1 MKTFSLISNLRTF
14 LKTDGTPA
22 GMESLNGIRVIT
34 IIWLIL
40 GHENFMTA
48 PAISKYFQTYLFDMF
63 HSHSV
68 LPYVCFHVAEN
79 VLDVRPRLAKSFGSQ
94 LIVQWS
100 VGKRAVSVS
109 VFLKSLHEISLGK
122 TIFFSRFSLVSKLF
136 THEISLMSKLLTRL
150 IL

>member
-40 GHENFMTA
+40 GHENFMRA

-79 VLDVRPRLAKSFGSQ
+79 VLDVRPRLAKSFVSQ
-94 LIVQWS
+94 LIVQCWLS
-100 VGKRAVSVS
+100 VDTFFYLRLLSCWNSVD
-109 VFLKSLHEISLGK
+109 FNEISC
-122 TIFFSRFSLVSKLF
+122 FESSSSLQITSINQNF
-136 THEISLMSKLLTRL
+136 WCPIIR
-150 IL
+150 